1 MRGEMVR
8 RVYIREIYFYLI
20 CLVALILFIVSLV
33 TIYDSAI
40 NYAKPTTYMT
50 KSSML
55 MQYKQQYTDF
65 SDVEINK
72 MLDEEIATS
81 VGIERIIALK
91 GLFRGILLIIIAI
104 PLFIF
109 HWKKAQGLWHL
120 NLNNLE

>member
-1 MRGEMVR
+1 MSR
-8 RVYIREIYFYLI
+8 RVYVREIYFYLI

-33 TIYDSAI
+33 TILDSVI
-40 NYAKPTTYMT
+40 NYVKPTTYMT

-55 MQYKQQYTDF
+55 MPYQQQYTDL
-65 SDVEINK
+65 SDAEINK
-72 MLDEEIATS
+72 MVDEEIATS
-81 VGIERIIALK
+81 VGNERIMALK

-120 NLNNLE
+120 NLNNQE

>member
-1 MRGEMVR
+1 MSR
-8 RVYIREIYFYLI
+8 RVYVREIYFYLI

-40 NYAKPTTYMT
+40 NYAKPTTYMI
-50 KSSML
+50 KSGML
-55 MQYKQQYTDF
+55 LQYKQQYTDL
-65 SDVEINK
+65 SDTEINK
-72 MLDEEIATS
+72 MIDEEIAAS
-81 VGIERIIALK
+81 VSNERIISLK

-120 NLNNLE
+120 NLNNQE

>member
-1 MRGEMVR
+1 MSR

-20 CLVALILFIVSLV
+20 CLVALIIVIVSLV
-33 TIYDSAI
+33 TILDSAI

-55 MQYKQQYTDF
+55 MQYQQQYADL
-65 SDVEINK
+65 SDMEINK
-72 MLDEEIATS
+72 MLDEEIAIS
-81 VGIERIIALK
+81 VGNERIMALK

-104 PLFIF
+104 PLFVF

>member
-1 MRGEMVR
+1 MAR
-8 RVYIREIYFYLI
+8 RVYVREIYFYLI
-20 CLVALILFIVSLV
+20 CLIALVIFIVSLV
-33 TIYDSAI
+33 TILDSAI

-55 MQYKQQYTDF
+55 MQYQQQYTDL
-65 SDVEINK
+65 SDAEINK

-81 VGIERIIALK
+81 VGMERIMALK

-104 PLFIF
+104 PLFII

-120 NLNNLE
+120 SLNNQE

>member
-1 MRGEMVR
+1 MAR

-33 TIYDSAI
+33 TILDSAI

-55 MQYKQQYTDF
+55 MQYQQQYADL
-65 SDVEINK
+65 SDIEINK
-72 MLDEEIATS
+72 MLDEEIAAS
-81 VGIERIIALK
+81 VDIERIMALK

-109 HWKKAQGLWHL
+109 HWKKAQSLWHL

>member
-1 MRGEMVR
+1 MARRFYVR
-8 RVYIREIYFYLI
+8 EVYFYLI

-33 TIYDSAI
+33 VIYDNAI

-55 MQYKQQYTDF
+55 MQYQQQYTDL

-81 VGIERIIALK
+81 VGIERIMALK
-91 GLFRGILLIIIAI
+91 GLLRGILLIIIAI

-120 NLNNLE
+120 NLNNQE

>member
-1 MRGEMVR
+1 MGGEMAR

-33 TIYDSAI
+33 TILDSAI
-40 NYAKPTTYMT
+40 NYVKPTTYMT

-55 MQYKQQYTDF
+55 MQYQQQYTDL

-81 VGIERIIALK
+81 AGIERIMALK
-91 GLFRGILLIIIAI
+91 GLFRGVLLLVIAI

-120 NLNNLE
+120 NLNNQE

>member
-1 MRGEMVR
+1 MSR

-20 CLVALILFIVSLV
+20 CLVALIIFIVSLV
-33 TIYDSAI
+33 TILDSAI

-55 MQYKQQYTDF
+55 MQYKQQYTDL

-81 VGIERIIALK
+81 VGIERIMALK

>member
-20 CLVALILFIVSLV
+20 CLVALIIFIASLV

-55 MQYKQQYTDF
+55 MQYQQQYTDL
-65 SDVEINK
+65 SDAEINK

-81 VGIERIIALK
+81 VGMERIMALK
-91 GLFRGILLIIIAI
+91 GLFRGCLLYTSDA
-104 PLFIF
+104 
-109 HWKKAQGLWHL
+109 AD
-120 NLNNLE
+120 E

>member
-1 MRGEMVR
+1 MTR
-8 RVYIREIYFYLI
+8 RVYIREIYFYFI

-50 KSSML
+50 KSGII
-55 MQYKQQYTDF
+55 MQQQYTNL
-65 SDVEINK
+65 SDAEINK
-72 MLDEEIATS
+72 MIDEEIAAS
-81 VGIERIIALK
+81 VSNERIMSLK

-120 NLNNLE
+120 NLNSQE

>member
-1 MRGEMVR
+1 MSR
-8 RVYIREIYFYLI
+8 RVYVREIYFYLI
-20 CLVALILFIVSLV
+20 CLVALIILIVSLV

-55 MQYKQQYTDF
+55 MQYQQQYTNL

-72 MLDEEIATS
+72 MIDEEIAAS
-81 VGIERIIALK
+81 ISNDRIMSLK
-91 GLFRGILLIIIAI
+91 GLFRGVLLLVIAI

>member
-1 MRGEMVR
+1 MSR

-33 TIYDSAI
+33 TILDSAI
-40 NYAKPTTYMT
+40 NYVKPTTYMT

-55 MQYKQQYTDF
+55 MQYQQQYTDL

-81 VGIERIIALK
+81 AGIERTMALK
-91 GLFRGILLIIIAI
+91 GLFRGILLLIIAV

-120 NLNNLE
+120 NLNNQE

>member
-1 MRGEMVR
+1 MAR

-33 TIYDSAI
+33 TILDSAI

-55 MQYKQQYTDF
+55 MSYQQQYTDL
-65 SDVEINK
+65 SDAEINK
-72 MLDEEIATS
+72 MIDEEIATS
-81 VGIERIIALK
+81 VGIERIMALK
-91 GLFRGILLIIIAI
+91 GLLRGILLLIIAI

-120 NLNNLE
+120 SLNNQE